1 MTLFLSFVRHNGI
14 LWLND
19 GINKKKME
27 SQVNIDIKIL
37 LRFVQ
42 KTINTLLSKTL
53 SINKLYYFFSQY
65 YPLFSNWCEWCYVF
79 IKIM

>member
-19 GINKKKME
+19 GTNKNKME
-27 SQVNIDIKIL
+27 LQGNIDIIIL

-53 SINKLYYFFSQY
+53 SINKLYYFFFHNVIRYSIIG
-65 YPLFSNWCEWCYVF
+65 LNGVMFV
-79 IKIM
+79 